1 MILNVKREKQQ
12 RDDDTL
18 EQRKEDLRL
27 TKAKN

>member
-18 EQRKEDLRL
+18 VQRMEDLRL